1 MISNPLGIPLPFIA
15 RISLFAVGLYA
26 IISMLYT
33 AQGVLLPIIYAGV
46 TSILISPVVDF
57 MERKGINRIVAIMV
71 ILLLVVALVVGVIAL
86 ISWQMSALSDAWPE
100 LKARGS
106 QIVNDSVRWLSHNL
120 NISTYKLNTWIATT
134 STELAHD
141 NRAMVGHTIS
151 SVSEAVATIFLT
163 PVYIFL
169 MVLYKPHLLQFAHR
183 LSGKANDERTRSI
196 LNETR
201 VVVRSYLVGL
211 SIEMLILAV
220 LNIAGL
226 LLLGIKYA
234 ILLGIIGA
242 LLNIIPYVGGLV
254 AVLLFMMVALITGTP
269 LDVLY
274 VFLLFISLQFIDN
287 NFIVP
292 KIVGSKVKLNPLASV
307 LAVIAGA
314 ELWGIPGMFL
324 SIPLLAIVKLVF
336 DRISPLEHWGF
347 LLGDPITPLLLKKK
361 S

>member
-1 MISNPLGIPLPFIA
+1 MNSNPLGSSLPFVA
-15 RISLFAVGLYA
+15 RISLFAVGFYA
-26 IISMLYT
+26 IISMLHI
-33 AQGVLLPIIYAGV
+33 AQGILLPLLYAGV

-57 MERKGINRIVAIMV
+57 MERKGINRIMAIFIV
-71 ILLLVVALVVGVIAL
+71 LLLVVAIVVGVIAV

-120 NISTYKLNTWIATT
+120 NISTYKVNKWISNT

-141 NRAMVGHTIS
+141 NRAMIGHTLT
-151 SVSEAVATIFLT
+151 SVSEAVTTIFLT

-201 VVVRSYLVGL
+201 IVVRSYLVGL
-211 SIEMLILAV
+211 AIEMVILAA
-220 LNIAGL
+220 LNSVGL
-226 LLLGIKYA
+226 YILGIKYA
-234 ILLGIIGA
+234 ILLGVIGA
-242 LLNIIPYVGGLV
+242 ILNVIPYVGGLV
-254 AVLLFMMVALITGTP
+254 AMLLFMIVALITGTP
-269 LDVLY
+269 MDMLY
-274 VFLLFISLQFIDN
+274 VFLLFLVIQFIDN

-307 LAVIAGA
+307 LAVILGA
-314 ELWGIPGMFL
+314 ELWGVPGMFL

-347 LLGDPITPLLLKKK
+347 LLGDPIAPLLLKKK